1 MEAAR
6 GRNDPDRRT
15 TVPAR
20 WRNRLPVWP
29 PRARDARVIAGGT
42 RGNEQL
48 TAVTGIVLLA
58 LLAVIGVTLL
68 WLRSLLSVH
77 LFVGMLLVGPI
88 ALKMSSTGYR
98 FLRYYTHDAGYRRK
112 GAPPIALRLIAPIVI
127 ASTIAVMISGVLLL
141 LLGPSSRGA
150 MLPIH
155 KVSFIVWGVFTG
167 LHLLGH
173 LPEVSR
179 TLGVGRPTAI
189 AHERAAEWSGAPG
202 WGGKVDG
209 RAGRI
214 LSLGGALTA
223 GAVLAIL
230 LIPQFGPWIHASHFP
245 HH

>member
-1 MEAAR
+1 MEAAHS
-6 GRNDPDRRT
+6 RNDLDRRA
-15 TVPAR
+15 TVPAHAGSQ
-20 WRNRLPVWP
+20 LPALSL
-29 PRARDARVIAGGT
+29 RARVVAGGT
-42 RGNEQL
+42 SGNEQL

-68 WLRSLLSVH
+68 RLSSLLSVH

-88 ALKMSSTGYR
+88 ALKMGSASYR
-98 FLRYYTHDAGYRRK
+98 FIRYYTHDAEYRRK
-112 GAPPIALRLIAPIVI
+112 GAPPIVLRLIAPIVV

-150 MLPIH
+150 LLPLH

-167 LHLLGH
+167 IHLLGH

-179 TLGVGRPTAI
+179 ALRVGRPTASAI

-202 WGGKVDG
+202 SGGKVDG
-209 RAGRI
+209 RTGRI
-214 LSLGGALTA
+214 LSLGGALTV

>member
-6 GRNDPDRRT
+6 GHNDRNQRT
-15 TVPAR
+15 TVPAHAVGR
-20 WRNRLPVWP
+20 SPAWSL
-29 PRARDARVIAGGT
+29 RARVSAGGT
-42 RGNEQL
+42 SGNEQL
-48 TAVTGIVLLA
+48 TVATGIVLLA

-68 WLRSLLSVH
+68 RLRSLLSVH

-88 ALKMSSTGYR
+88 ALKIGSTGYR
-98 FLRYYTHDAGYRRK
+98 FIRYYTHDAEYRRK
-112 GAPPIALRLIAPIVI
+112 GAPPIVLRLIAPIVV

-150 MLPIH
+150 LLPIH

-167 LHLLGH
+167 FHLLGH

-179 TLGVGRPTAI
+179 ALGIGSPTATAI
-189 AHERAAEWSGAPG
+189 AHERASTWSGAPV
-202 WGGKVDG
+202 WGGKGDG
-209 RAGRI
+209 RAGRV
-214 LSLGGALTA
+214 LSLAGALTA

-230 LIPQFGPWIHASHFP
+230 LIPQFGPWLHASHFP